1 MCVWM
6 CVSAPSNQSAH
17 TRQGCGSLRRRVQ
30 SECRVLARLEASPV
44 TGLLGMERK
53 RQGSTLL
60 ALVLAHPGVAGLWP
74 GVQACHSR
82 RARLARGGK
91 VHFVIRCFKTRL
103 RRHPSHA
110 SWPPTHPPRCWVCHG
125 PGTYRHGVTH
135 ATVTHSAV
143 SPPASSGPSWGPAS
157 HLNLTAT
164 TAQLLTTH
172 LLHLALSGCTGA
184 LRPASNPGDKVN
196 SMGNLGTNHVH

>member
-1 MCVWM
+1 MCG
-6 CVSAPSNQSAH
+6 CESAPSNQSAH

-125 PGTYRHGVTH
+125 PGTYGHGVTH
-135 ATVTHSAV
+135 ATVTHSA
-143 SPPASSGPSWGPAS
+143 SLASCLLWAILGSRLTSQSHGHDGPAADDTPPS
-157 HLNLTAT
+157 PRPVR
-164 TAQLLTTH
+164 
-172 LLHLALSGCTGA
+172 LHRSVAAGI
-184 LRPASNPGDKVN
+184 PPGRQ
-196 SMGNLGTNHVH
+196 G